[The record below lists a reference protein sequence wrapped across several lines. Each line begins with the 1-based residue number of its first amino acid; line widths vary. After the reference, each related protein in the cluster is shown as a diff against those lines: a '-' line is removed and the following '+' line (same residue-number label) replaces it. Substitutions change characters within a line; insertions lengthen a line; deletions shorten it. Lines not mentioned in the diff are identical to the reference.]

1 MTVPNKPNRGQVDW
15 DVPLNNA
22 LDWLDNKIDSV
33 IDSEEA
39 LRIAGDGVNAQNITD
54 LTTGTDTFASL
65 QFNTA
70 TPGSANVAG
79 KLAWNDTDGTLDLR
93 LKDGSVTLQLGQEFV
108 ARVYNDTA
116 ATLGEGRVVRV
127 SGASGQRMTVAL
139 ANPSNDANSSTTLGV
154 VTQSGGIGVNQ
165 SGYVTLSG
173 LVRGIN
179 TADFEEGD
187 VLWLA
192 ANGTFTSTKP
202 VAPTH
207 LVQVGYVVI
216 ASNNGSIY
224 VHVQNGYELDEL
236 HNVKITNPQNNDVL
250 KYNSSLGIWV
260 NGPI

>member
-22 LDWLDNKIDSV
+22 LDWLDNKIDNV

-54 LTTGTDTFASL
+54 LTTGTDSFASL

-93 LKDGSVTLQLGQEFV
+93 LKDGSVTLQIGQEFV
-108 ARVYNDTA
+108 ARAYNDTA
-116 ATLGEGRVVRV
+116 EAIPEGRVVRV
-127 SGASGQRMTVAL
+127 SGASGQKLTIGL
-139 ANPSNDANSSTTLGV
+139 AAPTNDLTSATTFGV
-154 VTQSGGIGVNQ
+154 VTQSGGIGINS
-165 SGYVTLSG
+165 SGYVTMMG
-173 LVRGIN
+173 LVRNIN
-179 TADFEEGD
+179 TADYQEGD
-187 VLWLA
+187 VLWLG
-192 ANGTFTSTKP
+192 ANGTFTATKP
-202 VAPTH
+202 AAPTH
-207 LVQVGYVVI
+207 MVQVGYVVI

-224 VHVQNGYELDEL
+224 VHIQNGYELDEL

-250 KYNSSLGIWV
+250 KYNSALGLWV
-260 NGPI
+260 NGPA